1 MGCKKDGEVWKEYRD
16 QFPVAENLI
25 WLHHAGVSPLCLP
38 ASNAMKGLTDD
49 LEKWASFHFYNW
61 MKVYDSFRVEAA
73 HLIGAT
79 PEEIAVVKNTSE
91 GISFVQQGIDWKTGD
106 RIVAFEE
113 EFPANYLPWKFLE
126 KQGVDVK
133 WLSIYDPLEKI
144 DQACQGARLL
154 AISFVNYLSGYRMD
168 LEAIGEICK
177 RRGVFFLVDAIQG
190 LGVFSVDVEK
200 CHIDAL
206 SADGHKWLLGPEGCG
221 ILYIRKD
228 RQDEVQPKEIGWMN
242 VAEFHDFG
250 SRETTLRPN
259 AARYECGTLNTVGI
273 YGLEAALRFIREVGI
288 NRIGEQVLDL
298 TERLARGV
306 ERKGYRLF
314 REWDR
319 TAASGIV
326 SFQKDG
332 VDARVVVNQLK
343 DEKIQAAPR
352 QGWLRFSPHFYQ
364 NADEMD
370 RVLERLP

>member
-1 MGCKKDGEVWKEYRD
+1 
-16 QFPVAENLI
+16 
-25 WLHHAGVSPLCLP
+25 
-38 ASNAMKGLTDD
+38 
-49 LEKWASFHFYNW
+49 
-61 MKVYDSFRVEAA
+61 
-73 HLIGAT
+73 
-79 PEEIAVVKNTSE
+79 
-91 GISFVQQGIDWKTGD
+91 
-106 RIVAFEE
+106 
-113 EFPANYLPWKFLE
+113 
-126 KQGVDVK
+126 
-133 WLSIYDPLEKI
+133 
-144 DQACQGARLL
+144 
-154 AISFVNYLSGYRMD
+154 
-168 LEAIGEICK
+168 
-177 RRGVFFLVDAIQG
+177 
-190 LGVFSVDVEK
+190 
-200 CHIDAL
+200 
-206 SADGHKWLLGPEGCG
+206 CG

-332 VDARVVVNQLK
+332 VD
-343 DEKIQAAPR
+343 
-352 QGWLRFSPHFYQ
+352 
-364 NADEMD
+364 
-370 RVLERLP
+370 